1 MRRLLTVCAY
11 ITVFSGLA
19 LAESWTGRLVD
30 ANCYDQQ
37 KAATSCDP
45 TASTTNFA
53 LMVSGNAY
61 KFDSAG
67 NSKATDA
74 LKSRADRSTD
84 PATPATGAVSAK
96 VTGTKQDDNTIKV
109 ESIEMQ

>member
-11 ITVFSGLA
+11 ITVFSALA

>member
-1 MRRLLTVCAY
+1 VY
-11 ITVFSGLA
+11 ISVFSALA

-37 KAATSCDP
+37 KTATGCDP
-45 TASTTNFA
+45 TTSTTSFT
-53 LMVSGNAY
+53 LVVSGNAY

-67 NSKATDA
+67 NSKAADA

-84 PATPATGAVSAK
+84 PAMPATKAVSAK
-96 VTGTKQDDNTIKV
+96 VTGTKQDATITV
-109 ESIEMQ
+109 ESIDVQ